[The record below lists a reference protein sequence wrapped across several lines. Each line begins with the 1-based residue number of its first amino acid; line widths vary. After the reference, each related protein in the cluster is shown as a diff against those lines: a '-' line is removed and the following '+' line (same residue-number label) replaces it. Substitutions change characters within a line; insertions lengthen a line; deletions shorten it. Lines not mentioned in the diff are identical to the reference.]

1 MSDPEKRDKFD
12 LKGFAVDK
20 NGKEVRW
27 PEIEACAKALKG
39 ELGFKKV
46 GAVGYCYGGWAV
58 FKLGDKSKCKAAT
71 GTTTIM
77 DADMARQPSG

>member
-1 MSDPEKRDKFD
+1 MV
-12 LKGFAVDK
+12 GK

-46 GAVGYCYGGWAV
+46 GAMGYCYGGWAV
-58 FKLGDKSKCKAAT
+58 FKLGDKSECKAYMVTMA
-71 GTTTIM
+71 IVQ
-77 DADMARQPSG
+77 ADMARQSTGRCYLDCAPFAFD